1 MHGQTK
7 EEYRADREKEVRFI
21 ILNFLL
27 NQLLCLIKTTH
38 LTGVKAKGRRHKR
51 LGKGQ
56 GKRYTGYCEGEVS
69 RVEA

>member
-21 ILNFLL
+21 IFNLLL

-38 LTGVKAKGRRHKR
+38 LTGVKAKGR
-51 LGKGQ
+51 
-56 GKRYTGYCEGEVS
+56 
-69 RVEA
+69 